1 MKKEYNKLI
10 RDNIPEVIKKS
21 GKEYEIKRLSNDELE
36 TYVKTKV
43 NEEIE
48 ELLTA
53 TERDDVVNEF
63 ADVYEI
69 LEKLM
74 EVKNIKFEEI
84 KKAKDH
90 KNNKRGAFKKNLC
103 LLWTKS

>member
-10 RDNIPEVIKKS
+10 RDKIPEVIKKS
-21 GKEYEIKRLSNDELE
+21 GKEYEIKKLSNDELE

-90 KNNKRGAFKKNLC
+90 KNNKRGSFKKDLC